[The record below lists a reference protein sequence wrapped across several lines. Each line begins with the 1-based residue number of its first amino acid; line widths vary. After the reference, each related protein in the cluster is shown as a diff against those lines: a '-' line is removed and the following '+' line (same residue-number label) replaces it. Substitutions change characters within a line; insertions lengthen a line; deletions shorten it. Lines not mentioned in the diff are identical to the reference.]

1 MEYFRHIQL
10 NAHLI
15 CIIGLDE
22 TCFYLVNGSEKTVL
36 LDAGSGYGDLKSYI
50 EENKLATHDEI
61 DVIVTHGHHD
71 HIGGADSFN
80 KIYMNHK
87 DLKVFK
93 EFGTMESRLN
103 YTHEFEERMGIK
115 FADSMLPMTK
125 KTLLPIEDYQVF
137 DLGDIHI
144 KMIPVAGHTPGMMC
158 PLIEEDRI
166 CIFGDACGVS
176 VLLMGEYSS
185 NVSEYKQSLLNLKKF
200 ENDYD
205 TIYRNHGSYVSPKEL
220 LDNVIECCDLILE
233 HKDAHQPVKM
243 HGMDFFAAHKVEGYG
258 RADGKEGNIFY
269 EDAKAK

>member
-15 CIIGLDE
+15 RIIGLDE

-50 EENKLATHDEI
+50 EDNKLATHDEI
-61 DVIVTHGHHD
+61 DVIATHGHHD

-176 VLLMGEYSS
+176 VLLMGEYS
-185 NVSEYKQSLLNLKKF
+185 Q
-200 ENDYD
+200 
-205 TIYRNHGSYVSPKEL
+205 
-220 LDNVIECCDLILE
+220 
-233 HKDAHQPVKM
+233 M
-243 HGMDFFAAHKVEGYG
+243 
-258 RADGKEGNIFY
+258 
-269 EDAKAK
+269 